1 MLLLAAH
8 LVRLLIQLLDDDL
21 FWADVPLQL
30 FYLVIEHELELLQLL
45 NLLLELADL
54 DLFFL
59 NGC

>member
-30 FYLVIEHELELLQLL
+30 FDLVIEHELELLQLL

>member
-54 DLFFL
+54 NLFFL